1 MPYAAAVAAVVL
13 VKGQRIYLYC
23 NKRKEKRLLVRLTV
37 VLSAYFVLIL
47 LNPPPFDCV
56 IVLQ

>member
-1 MPYAAAVAAVVL
+1 MLHASYNALPAAVIL
-13 VKGQRIYLYC
+13 VKGYILRE
-23 NKRKEKRLLVRLTV
+23 RRRLLDRCA
-37 VLSAYFVLIL
+37 LSILLIL